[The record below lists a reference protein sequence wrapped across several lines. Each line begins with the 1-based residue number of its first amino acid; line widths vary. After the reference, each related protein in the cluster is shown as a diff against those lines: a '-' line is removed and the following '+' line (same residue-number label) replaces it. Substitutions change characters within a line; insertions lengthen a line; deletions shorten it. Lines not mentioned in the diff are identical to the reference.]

1 MKKVSLWKTAAALSL
16 VLLSAACGP
25 EEIPATISGL
35 PDGDVTFEWNSTES
49 QTITVE
55 ANYDWTFEENDKDN
69 IIEVSR
75 PEGTNDLVIT
85 PNRNYSIDVLSA
97 TINITAGSGSAAAT
111 QTITVSQGANTKT
124 YLTFLDSDMTGD
136 NPIIQFPS
144 EIGGEPAVR
153 EIRMLTNNILSI
165 EISANQE
172 VIVPEE
178 PETPEEGE
186 EGETDEQTKSSSV
199 TKVQLPDDYGWMSY
213 EISEEETDEGTVSV
227 LTLTSQINQDTEKN
241 LTVAIEIV
249 SGSEE
254 INNEIVTKRVGL
266 VSLSSEPTI
275 TTNPDPETGLVFE
288 YNSTEPQTFSL
299 ITNVEHWVMDEEW
312 GSESGNEA
320 WPEFPTIEKVGEENG
335 VVTYSVTVPAYYL
348 TTDRAANIGFQQTD
362 ENGNRISP
370 EEGGAINIFRVT
382 QKGAPQA
389 SITLNENQVIFNNDE
404 TEKLVELT
412 VSIPERVAVS
422 CSDTEGNEA
431 GWLSAEYDE
440 TAGALVISVK
450 EVPEDEANNG
460 IVTVTVGEGANT
472 AAAKLQVT
480 QIAKTPSIMVKPESV
495 ILNSNGDAVD
505 VEVVT
510 NVDSWDIV
518 PESGDTDVITAS
530 KKDEKTI
537 SVSASSLTAGDRNA
551 TFTIKAGEVSA
562 TLNVV
567 QRVKMNIGDPFVVNG
582 KTVGIVYE
590 VDAEGMHG
598 KAFSLTV
605 KNICDMYFFKGSN
618 DEWVEL
624 PDGNWTMIPGVTMED
639 SYTPR
644 NTTNGLTNSQTMKTA
659 PDWENHFQM
668 LKWVEDLGKE
678 QGVEWY
684 IPAIEELKAVVEY
697 MSNAKFITTTDEFGT
712 TTTKLDD
719 SDPAKIET
727 AWDNIRNL
735 YKEYS
740 LENNTEQYVVF
751 QATNEDNSEYVDCL
765 HPAIYDEDTWELVQP
780 GDDKAYRWI
789 SSTVV
794 KPEGMRDY
802 MSYTVHTKNY
812 ATDPY
817 AAVYD
822 WHVPAIFKDA
832 GWGDDFDQYGC
843 SIHPICQF

>member
-1 MKKVSLWKTAAALSL
+1 MSQLLLWLEGPLQSWGADSRYGARTTLPFPTRSG
-16 VLLSAACGP
+16 VL
-25 EEIPATISGL
+25 GL
-35 PDGDVTFEWNSTES
+35 
-49 QTITVE
+49 
-55 ANYDWTFEENDKDN
+55 
-69 IIEVSR
+69 
-75 PEGTNDLVIT
+75 LC
-85 PNRNYSIDVLSA
+85 SA
-97 TINITAGSGSAAAT
+97 TGRRGEQRDWLAHMASLGQTVRSYTRVHNDRIYKAPILVDFHMVGSG
-111 QTITVSQGANTKT
+111 
-124 YLTFLDSDMTGD
+124 YDSDDPWQNLHTPKTSEGKKPVGSGAKMTYRHYLQD
-136 NPIIQFPS
+136 
-144 EIGGEPAVR
+144 
-153 EIRMLTNNILSI
+153 
-165 EISANQE
+165 SAF
-172 VIVPEE
+172 
-178 PETPEEGE
+178 
-186 EGETDEQTKSSSV
+186 
-199 TKVQLPDDYGWMSY
+199 
-213 EISEEETDEGTVSV
+213 
-227 LTLTSQINQDTEKN
+227 
-241 LTVAIEIV
+241 A
-249 SGSEE
+249 
-254 INNEIVTKRVGL
+254 
-266 VSLSSEPTI
+266 
-275 TTNPDPETGLVFE
+275 
-288 YNSTEPQTFSL
+288 
-299 ITNVEHWVMDEEW
+299 
-312 GSESGNEA
+312 
-320 WPEFPTIEKVGEENG
+320 
-335 VVTYSVTVPAYYL
+335 
-348 TTDRAANIGFQQTD
+348 
-362 ENGNRISP
+362 
-370 EEGGAINIFRVT
+370 
-382 QKGAPQA
+382 
-389 SITLNENQVIFNNDE
+389 
-404 TEKLVELT
+404 
-412 VSIPERVAVS
+412 
-422 CSDTEGNEA
+422 C
-431 GWLSAEYDE
+431 
-440 TAGALVISVK
+440 AL

-480 QIAKTPSIMVKPESV
+480 KIAKTPSIMVKPESV
-495 ILNSNGDAVD
+495 TLNSNGDAVD

-537 SVSASSLTAGDRNA
+537 SVSASSLTAGDRTA

-562 TLNVV
+562 TLTVV
-567 QRVKMNIGDPFVVNG
+567 QRVKMNVGDPFVVNG

-605 KNICDMYFFKGSN
+605 KNICDMYFFKASN

-644 NTTNGLTNSQTMKTA
+644 NTTNGLANSQTMKTA

-727 AWDNIRNL
+727 AWDNIR
-735 YKEYS
+735 KIYS
-740 LENNTEQYVVF
+740 DYSTETSTEQYVVF
-751 QATNEDNSEYVDCL
+751 QAINADYTAYIDCRHPNEYDDNWTL
-765 HPAIYDEDTWELVQP
+765 IKP
-780 GDDKAYRWI
+780 GDDGAYRWI

-794 KPEGMRDY
+794 KPEGMRDG

-822 WHVPAIFKDA
+822 WHVPAIFEDA

>member
-299 ITNVEHWVMDEEW
+299 ITNVEHWVM
-312 GSESGNEA
+312 
-320 WPEFPTIEKVGEENG
+320 
-335 VVTYSVTVPAYYL
+335 
-348 TTDRAANIGFQQTD
+348 
-362 ENGNRISP
+362 
-370 EEGGAINIFRVT
+370 
-382 QKGAPQA
+382 
-389 SITLNENQVIFNNDE
+389 
-404 TEKLVELT
+404 
-412 VSIPERVAVS
+412 
-422 CSDTEGNEA
+422 
-431 GWLSAEYDE
+431 
-440 TAGALVISVK
+440 
-450 EVPEDEANNG
+450 
-460 IVTVTVGEGANT
+460 
-472 AAAKLQVT
+472 AKHG
-480 QIAKTPSIMVKPESV
+480 
-495 ILNSNGDAVD
+495 LNSQL
-505 VEVVT
+505 
-510 NVDSWDIV
+510 
-518 PESGDTDVITAS
+518 S
-530 KKDEKTI
+530 KKW
-537 SVSASSLTAGDRNA
+537 
-551 TFTIKAGEVSA
+551 
-562 TLNVV
+562 
-567 QRVKMNIGDPFVVNG
+567 VK
-582 KTVGIVYE
+582 
-590 VDAEGMHG
+590 
-598 KAFSLTV
+598 
-605 KNICDMYFFKGSN
+605 
-618 DEWVEL
+618 
-624 PDGNWTMIPGVTMED
+624 
-639 SYTPR
+639 
-644 NTTNGLTNSQTMKTA
+644 KTA
-659 PDWENHFQM
+659 
-668 LKWVEDLGKE
+668 
-678 QGVEWY
+678 
-684 IPAIEELKAVVEY
+684 
-697 MSNAKFITTTDEFGT
+697 
-712 TTTKLDD
+712 
-719 SDPAKIET
+719 
-727 AWDNIRNL
+727 
-735 YKEYS
+735 
-740 LENNTEQYVVF
+740 
-751 QATNEDNSEYVDCL
+751 
-765 HPAIYDEDTWELVQP
+765 
-780 GDDKAYRWI
+780 
-789 SSTVV
+789 
-794 KPEGMRDY
+794 
-802 MSYTVHTKNY
+802 
-812 ATDPY
+812 
-817 AAVYD
+817 
-822 WHVPAIFKDA
+822 
-832 GWGDDFDQYGC
+832 
-843 SIHPICQF
+843 